1 MPITTQQEEKS
12 SKAGSRVR
20 ETLFP
25 HTQITLENINSCNIY
40 SEVLIS
46 TRVSPVLAASDFVS
60 SFVSCLL
67 N

>member
-25 HTQITLENINSCNIY
+25 TLRLPLKILIAIIYTQKS
-40 SEVLIS
+40 
-46 TRVSPVLAASDFVS
+46 
-60 SFVSCLL
+60 
-67 N
+67 